1 VKLPM
6 RTAVPRLLTSYL
18 LPSNSLGVST
28 GPGAESDVYDC
39 LLSGVLSSR
48 DAEVSGSCVTV
59 FDFTTHSQRTLVLA
73 AIVPLSTTLL
83 SW

>member
-1 VKLPM
+1 M

-48 DAEVSGSCVTV
+48 DAEVSGSCVLLFLTSLH
-59 FDFTTHSQRTLVLA
+59 THSVH
-73 AIVPLSTTLL
+73 
-83 SW
+83 WF